1 MVTTTHQKKIV
12 LVTGC
17 TTGGIG
23 YEVAKSFEK
32 NGCKVYAAAR
42 RLDAITGIEGLN
54 IEKIYIDVLD
64 EKSIKE
70 AVQHIIEKEG
80 RIDILFNNAG
90 MGYVSPIIDMNV
102 ESVRKLLDTN
112 VTSVVMVSKEVAPHM
127 IRQGSGLIAN
137 VGSVT
142 AYLGTPW
149 AGLYAASKAA
159 VHSISDVLR
168 LELAPFG
175 VNVSVVSPGAIKS
188 NIGDNNLKAFSLP
201 EKSYYQSVF
210 SYVLARATASQAPN
224 CTPTAKFASYVV
236 GKCLKSS
243 PPRYIDYGTLSNI
256 FRFLRYMPWF
266 ISEFVWSKQFGL
278 NVLRKNVK
286 EGKVVKKIE

>member
-1 MVTTTHQKKIV
+1 MVTTTHRKKVV

-42 RLDAITGIEGLN
+42 RLDAITGIEGLD

-80 RIDILFNNAG
+80 RIDVLFNNAG
-90 MGYVSPIIDMNV
+90 MGYVSPIIDMNI

-112 VTSVVMVSKEVAPHM
+112 VTSVIMVSKEVAPHM

-142 AYLGTPW
+142 AYVGTPW
-149 AGLYAASKAA
+149 AALYAASKAA
-159 VHSISDVLR
+159 VHSISDNLR
-168 LELAPFG
+168 MELAPFG
-175 VNVSVVSPGAIKS
+175 VNVSIIAPGAIKS
-188 NIGDNNLKAFSLP
+188 NIGDNNLKAFKLS
-201 EKSYYQSVF
+201 E
-210 SYVLARATASQAPN
+210 TPN
-224 CTPTAKFASYVV
+224 CTPTTKFASYVV
-236 GKCLKSS
+236 SKCLKSS
-243 PPRYIDYGTLSNI
+243 PPRYIDYGTLSGL

-266 ISEFVWSKQFGL
+266 IIEFIWSRQFGL
-278 NVLRKNVK
+278 AVLRKNIK

>member
-1 MVTTTHQKKIV
+1 MVQTKKVV

-32 NGCKVYAAAR
+32 SGCKVYAAAR

-70 AVQHIIEKEG
+70 AVKHIIEKDG

-90 MGYVSPIIDMNV
+90 MGYVSPVIDMKV

-112 VTSVVMVSKEVAPHM
+112 VTSVIMVSKEVAPHM

-142 AYLGTPW
+142 AYVSTPW

-159 VHSISDVLR
+159 VHSISDALR
-168 LELAPFG
+168 MELTPFG
-175 VNVSVVSPGAIKS
+175 VNVAVIAPGAIKS

-201 EKSYYQSVF
+201 EDSFYQSVF
-210 SYVLARATASQAPN
+210 SYVLSRATASQAPDS
-224 CTPTAKFASYVV
+224 TPTAKFANYVV

-256 FRFLRYMPWF
+256 FRFIRHMPWF
-266 ISEFVWSKQFGL
+266 VAELIFSKKFGL

-286 EGKVVKKIE
+286 EGKAFKKIE

>member
-1 MVTTTHQKKIV
+1 MSTAIQSKKIA

-23 YEVAKSFEK
+23 YEVAKAFEK

-42 RLDAITGIEGLN
+42 RLDAITGIEGLD
-54 IEKIYIDVLD
+54 IEKIYMDVLD
-64 EKSIKE
+64 EKAIKE
-70 AVQHIIEKEG
+70 AVE
-80 RIDILFNNAG
+80 A
-90 MGYVSPIIDMNV
+90 
-102 ESVRKLLDTN
+102 ESIKKLLDTN
-112 VTSVVMVSKEVAPHM
+112 ITSVLLVTKEVAPHM

-142 AYLGTPW
+142 AYVGTPW

-159 VHSISDVLR
+159 IHSISDVMR

-175 VNVSVVSPGAIKS
+175 VKVSIVAPGAIKS

-201 EKSYYQSVF
+201 Q
-210 SYVLARATASQAPN
+210 TPN
-224 CTPTAKFASYVV
+224 CTPTAKFAKYVV
-236 GKCLKSS
+236 SKCLKSS

-256 FRFLRYMPWF
+256 FRILRHAPWILTEF
-266 ISEFVWSKQFGL
+266 IWSRQFGL

-286 EGKVVKKIE
+286 EGKVIKKIE